1 MRKPHGIS
9 GVVYSG
15 SLISRTKNKAIRGHM
30 IKVIGAI
37 KEKRA
42 TIAIS
47 GYHFSETGAG
57 TAFCDLGNSDIW
69 GKHVDQLCADT

>member
-1 MRKPHGIS
+1 M
-9 GVVYSG
+9 
-15 SLISRTKNKAIRGHM
+15 KNKATRGHM
-30 IKVIGAI
+30 IKVVGAV

-42 TIAIS
+42 AITIS

-57 TAFCDLGNSDIW
+57 TAFCDLGNSGTVTFG